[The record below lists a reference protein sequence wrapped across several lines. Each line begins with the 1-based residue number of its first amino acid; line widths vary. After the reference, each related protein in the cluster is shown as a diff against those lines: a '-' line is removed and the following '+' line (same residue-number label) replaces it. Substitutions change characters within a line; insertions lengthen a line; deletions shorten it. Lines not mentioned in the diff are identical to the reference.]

1 MAFEDIAKAAVEEA
15 KNHGHQAAENG
26 SQAVKEGYEAAQQYL
41 EKKGLDFD
49 LGDFVRREPWI
60 AVAGAFAIGYV
71 VAQLVRRGS

>member
-1 MAFEDIAKAAVEEA
+1 MAFEDIAKSAVEEA
-15 KNHGHQAAENG
+15 TNHGRQAVESG
-26 SQAVKEGYEAAQQYL
+26 SQAIRDSYEGAQQYL
-41 EKKGLDFD
+41 KKKGLAFD